1 MPLSRLHFEE
11 ELNRIH
17 HDLLSMGTRVEEDL
31 RKATLA
37 ARDRDIKLAADV
49 VADDA
54 VINAMQVKIE
64 DQAAILLATQQ
75 PVARDLRELVATIKT
90 VADLERIGD
99 YAVHLSKTVIKLQ
112 DAPDLPQMAALADMA
127 ELSID
132 MLRQAVA
139 AMLNHDEAQARS
151 AAAMD
156 QAIDAKHRVVVQD
169 IISLARENPRMA
181 SEAYRL
187 LRTAN
192 FLERLGDHV
201 GHICENTV
209 YMISGAHAELDE

>member
-17 HDLLSMGTRVEEDL
+17 HDILAMGTRVEEDL

-37 ARDRDIKLAADV
+37 ARDRDLQLASDV
-49 VADDA
+49 IADDA
-54 VINAMQVKIE
+54 VVNAMQVKIE
-64 DQAAILLATQQ
+64 DQAAILVATQQ

-99 YAVHLSKTVIKLQ
+99 YAVHLSKTVLKLK
-112 DAPDLPQMAALADMA
+112 DAPAFPQMATLADMSDLA
-127 ELSID
+127 CG
-132 MLRQAVA
+132 MLRQAVQA
-139 AMLNHDEAQARS
+139 LLNHDEGLARATAAQ
-151 AAAMD
+151 D

-169 IISLARENPRMA
+169 ILTLAREHPEQA

-192 FLERLGDHV
+192 FLERLGDHI

-209 YMISGAHAELDE
+209 YMITGAHIELDE